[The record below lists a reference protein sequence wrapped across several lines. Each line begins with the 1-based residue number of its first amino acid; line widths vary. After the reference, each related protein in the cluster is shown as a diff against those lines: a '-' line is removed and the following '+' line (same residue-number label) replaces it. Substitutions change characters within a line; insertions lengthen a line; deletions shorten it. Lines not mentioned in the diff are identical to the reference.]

1 MKPTKELLCLV
12 YMAVGSIKEVKQIG
26 RILVKQNFVTCFNI
40 LENMTSIY
48 KWKDDLKEDGEVVMT
63 AKTRK
68 TQMSQLIKTVTE
80 HHSYECPCIL
90 ELPIEGGNTEFLR
103 WVETETEIT

>member
-12 YMAVGSIKEVKQIG
+12 YVTVGSIKEAKQIG
-26 RILVKQNFVTCFNI
+26 RILVKQNLLACVNI

-48 KWKDDLKEDGEVVMT
+48 KWKDDLEEDGEVVMS

-68 TQMSQLIKTVTE
+68 THMLQLIKTVTE
-80 HHSYECPCIL
+80 HHSYEFPVFWSYPLKEVIRSFYGGL
-90 ELPIEGGNTEFLR
+90 RKKPI
-103 WVETETEIT
+103 

>member
-12 YMAVGSIKEVKQIG
+12 YMTVCSIKEAKQIG
-26 RILVKQNFVTCFNI
+26 RILVKQNLVACVNI

-48 KWKDDLKEDGEVVMT
+48 KWKDDLEEDGEVVMT

-68 TQMSQLIKTVTE
+68 
-80 HHSYECPCIL
+80 
-90 ELPIEGGNTEFLR
+90 NTHAA
-103 WVETETEIT
+103 TN